1 MGAFC
6 IFALQNSIC
15 EDACDVHSKKN
26 HKLGINS
33 THAPTS
39 QSFRTCDRTRWR
51 RFLPPHGSILG
62 QCRQTLVGWGRG
74 ITQRRRIADA
84 LGLGNLGDVDR

>member
-15 EDACDVHSKKN
+15 EDACDVHSKKY

-51 RFLPPHGSILG
+51 RFFAPPMAQFSGN
-62 QCRQTLVGWGRG
+62 VGKLSSARG
-74 ITQRRRIADA
+74 AESPKGTESPMP
-84 LGLGNLGDVDR
+84 LGLAILAT